1 MSIGREC
8 KCNIRVSKD
17 RRKCLDIHAAFKA
30 AGRKRV
36 TQSVNIYDTDT
47 ILDEDLLEVTLKV
60 SWLNHRSD
68 RRGEHKPIAWIAV
81 SFQMV
86 DLRLTIPC
94 ELLGECRKQRNG
106 ADGVSGLRLIDLQNC
121 LVWRIMIGIFDTVQ
135 SLRLCEKISVK
146 SKTVIKNDITGA
158 TVKSRSNFLQYTT
171 DTVICQDTSAI
182 SLMEWSE
189 AERNQADSRRLSRV
203 CRGT

>member
-1 MSIGREC
+1 MLATHI
-8 KCNIRVSKD
+8 
-17 RRKCLDIHAAFKA
+17 AAFKV

-86 DLRLTIPC
+86 DLRLTVPC

-106 ADGVSGLRLIDLQNC
+106 ADGVSGFRLIDLQNC

-135 SLRLCEKISVK
+135 SLRDADIALSVQLKMDIFPRQTEQLPLPYTGIQCE
-146 SKTVIKNDITGA
+146 
-158 TVKSRSNFLQYTT
+158 
-171 DTVICQDTSAI
+171 
-182 SLMEWSE
+182 
-189 AERNQADSRRLSRV
+189 
-203 CRGT
+203 